1 MRDATIEAPPPRYRA
16 TTAWLILAV
25 MGAVEILI
33 QFGATDPA
41 GGSRFR
47 FQVMTE
53 FGFMDRNFDVWIVGG
68 QAGGIGWTF
77 LSYLFVHAAPL
88 HLAVNA
94 ALFLFVAPFLCRHIG
109 GFRLIVLFLAC
120 GIGGAFAFG
129 LTNDISGPL
138 VGGSAAI
145 MGMLWAV
152 KFWELKWIIRSG
164 DTWTRYIL
172 SIVFLLALNA
182 MMYWLS
188 GGGVAL
194 EAHLGGAVTGIAM
207 AAILSR
213 RPPHGRFI
221 L

>member
-1 MRDATIEAPPPRYRA
+1 MADKTLEAPPPRYWA
-16 TTAWLILAV
+16 TTAWLILAMMV
-25 MGAVEILI
+25 AVELLI
-33 QFGATDPA
+33 QFGASDPVS
-41 GGSRFR
+41 GSRFR

-53 FGFMDRNFDVWIVGG
+53 FGFMDRNFDAWIAGG
-68 QAGGIGWTF
+68 EAGGIGSTF
-77 LSYLFVHAAPL
+77 VTYLFVHAAPL

-94 ALFLFVAPFLCRHIG
+94 ALFLFVGPFLCRYIG
-109 GFRLIVLFLAC
+109 GFRLVVLFFAC

-129 LTNDISGPL
+129 LSNDISGPL

-145 MGMLWAV
+145 MGMFWAV

-164 DTWTRYIL
+164 DAWTRYIL

-182 MMYWLS
+182 MTYWLS

-194 EAHLGGAVTGIAM
+194 EAHLGGAATGIAM

-221 L
+221 F

>member
-1 MRDATIEAPPPRYRA
+1 M
-16 TTAWLILAV
+16 V
-25 MGAVEILI
+25 AVEILI

-41 GGSRFR
+41 DGSRFR

-53 FGFMDRNFDVWIVGG
+53 FGFMDRNFDVWIAGG
-68 QAGGIGWTF
+68 EAGGIGWTF
-77 LSYLFVHAAPL
+77 MSYLFVHAAPL

-109 GFRLIVLFLAC
+109 GYRLIVLFFAF
-120 GIGGAFAFG
+120 GIAGAFAFG

-152 KFWELKWIIRSG
+152 KFWELRWLIRSG
-164 DTWTRYIL
+164 DGWTRYIL
-172 SIVFLLALNA
+172 SIVFLLALNV
-182 MMYWLS
+182 MMHWLS

-194 EAHLGGAVTGIAM
+194 EAHLGGAVAGVVM
-207 AAILSR
+207 APILSW

-221 L
+221 F